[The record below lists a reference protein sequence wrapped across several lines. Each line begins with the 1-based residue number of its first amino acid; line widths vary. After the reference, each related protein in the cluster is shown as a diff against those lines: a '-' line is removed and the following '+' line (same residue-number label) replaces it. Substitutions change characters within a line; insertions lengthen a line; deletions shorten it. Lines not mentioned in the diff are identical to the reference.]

1 MVPLCS
7 DRISRVPLYS
17 SLLTIDA
24 VSHTGLSPAMAG
36 LSRPFCYDIDR
47 YSNRAGPRSLATTS
61 GISVDFSSYGYL
73 DVSVPRVR
81 FACLCIQHAILPKQW
96 VSPFGNPRIEARLPA
111 PRGLSQA
118 TTSFIASYRLG
129 IHHVRLFA

>member
-1 MVPLCS
+1 MVPPS
-7 DRISRVPLYS
+7 SSRITRVPLYS
-17 SLLTIDA
+17 SLLTNVF

-36 LSRPFCYDIDR
+36 FSRPFCYGNVR
-47 YSNRAGPRSLATTS
+47 YSNRALPRSLATTS

-81 FACLCIQHAILPKQW
+81 FAYLCIRHAILPKQW